1 MRQLLFGYWFEKEI
15 LVKKMNQNVLHTE
28 NLSIGYKTKSETNTI
43 IQNCDIQL
51 QKGKL
56 VALVGAN
63 GIGKSTLLK
72 TITGIIPTI
81 EGTIFLNNK
90 KIQSFIPKDLAQEL
104 SIVLTESL
112 PPSNLTVYEIVALG
126 RQPYTNWLGTLSE
139 EDKLKVEE
147 AISLTGIENWQH
159 KKHYEISD
167 GQLQKTL
174 IARALAQ
181 DTSLIILDE
190 PTTHLD
196 LVHKVSLIKLLQKLT
211 HETGK
216 TILYSTH
223 DIDLAIQLSD
233 EMIVLTQ
240 NKLVQDQPCNLIAN
254 DVFTE
259 LFQNESIVFDKTI
272 GKFKVV

>member
-1 MRQLLFGYWFEKEI
+1 
-15 LVKKMNQNVLHTE
+15 MNQNVLHTE
-28 NLSIGYKTKSETNTI
+28 NLSIGYKTKSETNII
-43 IQNCDIQL
+43 IQNSDIQL

-72 TITGIIPTI
+72 TITGIIPTL
-81 EGTIFLNNK
+81 EGSVFLK
-90 KIQSFIPKDLAQEL
+90 DKSIHSYVQKDLAQEL

-126 RQPYTNWLGTLSE
+126 RQPYTNWLGKLSK

-147 AISLTGIENWQH
+147 AIFLTGIEDWQH

-196 LVHKVSLIKLLQKLT
+196 LVHKVSLIKLMQKLT

-223 DIDLAIQLSD
+223 DIDLAIQLCD
-233 EMIVLTQ
+233 EMIVLSK
-240 NKLVQDQPCNLIAN
+240 NKLIQDQPCNLIEK

-259 LFQNESIVFDKTI
+259 LFQNESIFFDKII

>member
-1 MRQLLFGYWFEKEI
+1 
-15 LVKKMNQNVLHTE
+15 MNQNVLHTE

-81 EGTIFLNNK
+81 EGTVFLNNK

-126 RQPYTNWLGTLSE
+126 RQPYTNWLGKLSK
-139 EDKLKVEE
+139 EDQLKVEE
-147 AISLTGIENWQH
+147 AIVLTGIEEFKH

-167 GQLQKTL
+167 GQLQKAL

-181 DTSLIILDE
+181 DTALIILDE

-233 EMIVLTQ
+233 EMIVLTK
-240 NKLVQDQPCNLIAN
+240 NKLVQDQPCNLIADDTFN
-254 DVFTE
+254 E

>member
-1 MRQLLFGYWFEKEI
+1 MT
-15 LVKKMNQNVLHTE
+15 KKVLHSE
-28 NLSIGYKTKSETNTI
+28 NLSIGYASKKSTLTI
-43 IQNCDIQL
+43 IENCDISL
-51 QKGKL
+51 ESGKL
-56 VALVGAN
+56 IALVGAN

-72 TITGIIPTI
+72 TLTGIIPPVKGKVLLQGKSLS
-81 EGTIFLNNK
+81 EYQQNE
-90 KIQSFIPKDLAQEL
+90 LAQEL

-126 RQPYTNWLGTLSE
+126 RQPYTNWLGTLTT
-139 EDKLKVEE
+139 EDKSKINE
-147 AISLTGIENWQH
+147 AILLTGISEYIH
-159 KKHYEISD
+159 KKHFEISD

-181 DTSLIILDE
+181 DTAIIILDE

-223 DIDLAIQLSD
+223 DIDLAIQLCD

-240 NKLVQDQPCNLIAN
+240 NKLVKDQPCNLIAQN
-254 DVFTE
+254 VFNE
-259 LFQNESIVFDKTI
+259 LFQNESVVFDKTI

>member
-1 MRQLLFGYWFEKEI
+1 MC
-15 LVKKMNQNVLHTE
+15 KKVIHTE
-28 NLSIGYKTKSETNTI
+28 NLSIGYTSKKSTTTI
-43 IQNCDIQL
+43 IEDCDISL
-51 QKGKL
+51 DSGKL
-56 VALVGAN
+56 IALVGAN

-72 TITGIIPTI
+72 TLTGIIPPVKGEI
-81 EGTIFLNNK
+81 LLHEKILK
-90 KIQSFIPKDLAQEL
+90 KYTPNELAQEL

-126 RQPYTNWLGTLSE
+126 RQPYTNWLGTLTN
-139 EDKLKVEE
+139 EDRNKIIE
-147 AISLTGIENWQH
+147 AIELTDISSFMH
-159 KKHYEISD
+159 KKHFEISD

-181 DTSLIILDE
+181 DTAIIILDE

-223 DIDLAIQLSD
+223 DIDLAIQLCD
-233 EMIVLTQ
+233 EMIVLTK
-240 NKLVQDQPCNLIAN
+240 NKLVKDQPCNLIAQNVFN
-254 DVFTE
+254 D
-259 LFQNESIVFDKTI
+259 LFQNESVVFDKTI

>member
-1 MRQLLFGYWFEKEI
+1 MR
-15 LVKKMNQNVLHTE
+15 KKVIHTE
-28 NLSIGYKTKSETNTI
+28 NLSIGYTRKKNKSI
-43 IQNCDIQL
+43 IIENCDISL
-51 QKGKL
+51 ESGKL
-56 VALVGAN
+56 IALIGAN

-72 TITGIIPTI
+72 TLTGIIPPVKGHVFI
-81 EGTIFLNNK
+81 NEK
-90 KIQSFIPKDLAQEL
+90 KIADYEPMQLAQEL

-126 RQPYTNWLGTLSE
+126 RQPYTNWLGTLTN
-139 EDKLKVEE
+139 EDKTKINE
-147 AISLTGIENWQH
+147 AIALTGITEFID
-159 KKHYEISD
+159 KKYYEISD

-174 IARALAQ
+174 ITRALAQ
-181 DTSLIILDE
+181 DTSIIILDE

-223 DIDLAIQLSD
+223 DIDLAIQLCD
-233 EMIVLTQ
+233 EMIVLTP
-240 NKLVQDQPCNLIAN
+240 NKLVKDQPCNLIEQN
-254 DVFTE
+254 VFNE
-259 LFQNESIVFDKTI
+259 LFQNESVVFDKTI

>member
-1 MRQLLFGYWFEKEI
+1 MS
-15 LVKKMNQNVLHTE
+15 KKVIHTD
-28 NLSIGYKTKSETNTI
+28 NLSIGYTSKKSKRTI
-43 IQNCDIQL
+43 IENCDISL
-51 QKGKL
+51 ESGKL
-56 VALVGAN
+56 IALVGAN

-72 TITGIIPTI
+72 TITGIIPPVK
-81 EGTIFLNNK
+81 GKIFLQGK
-90 KIQSFIPKDLAQEL
+90 PLQEYHQSELAQEL

-126 RQPYTNWLGTLSE
+126 RQPYTNWLGKLTH
-139 EDKLKVEE
+139 EDKSKVNE
-147 AISLTGIENWQH
+147 AIELTGITAFVH

-181 DTSLIILDE
+181 DTAIIILDE

-211 HETGK
+211 HETDK

-223 DIDLAIQLSD
+223 DIDLAIQLCD
-233 EMIVLTQ
+233 EMIVLTE
-240 NKLVQDQPCNLIAN
+240 NKLVKDQPCNLIEQN
-254 DVFTE
+254 VFNE
-259 LFQNESIVFDKTI
+259 LFQNESVVFDKMI

>member
-1 MRQLLFGYWFEKEI
+1 
-15 LVKKMNQNVLHTE
+15 MNQNVLHTE

-81 EGTIFLNNK
+81 EGTVFLNSK

-147 AISLTGIENWQH
+147 AISLTGIEDWQH

-223 DIDLAIQLSD
+223 DIDLAIQLCD
-233 EMIVLTQ
+233 EMIVLTK
-240 NKLVQDQPCNLIAN
+240 NKLIQDQPCNLISN
-254 DVFTE
+254 DVFAE
-259 LFQNESIVFDKTI
+259 LFQNESIFFDKTT
-272 GKFKVV
+272 GRFKVV

>member
-1 MRQLLFGYWFEKEI
+1 M
-15 LVKKMNQNVLHTE
+15 
-28 NLSIGYKTKSETNTI
+28 
-43 IQNCDIQL
+43 D
-51 QKGKL
+51 
-56 VALVGAN
+56 
-63 GIGKSTLLK
+63 
-72 TITGIIPTI
+72 
-81 EGTIFLNNK
+81 
-90 KIQSFIPKDLAQEL
+90 
-104 SIVLTESL
+104 
-112 PPSNLTVYEIVALG
+112 
-126 RQPYTNWLGTLSE
+126 
-139 EDKLKVEE
+139 E
-147 AISLTGIENWQH
+147 AIDLTGIEGFKH

-233 EMIVLTQ
+233 EMIVLTK
-240 NKLVQDQPCNLIAN
+240 NKLVQEQPCNLITN
-254 DVFTE
+254 NTFNE
-259 LFQNESIVFDKTI
+259 LFKNESIVFDKTI

>member
-1 MRQLLFGYWFEKEI
+1 
-15 LVKKMNQNVLHTE
+15 MNQNVLHTE

-43 IQNCDIQL
+43 IQNCDILL

-81 EGTIFLNNK
+81 EGNIFLNNK
-90 KIQSFIPKDLAQEL
+90 KIQSFNAKDLAQEL

-126 RQPYTNWLGTLSE
+126 RQPYTNWLGTLSS
-139 EDKLKVEE
+139 EDKLKIEE
-147 AISLTGIENWQH
+147 AISLTEIENWQH

-233 EMIVLTQ
+233 EIIVLTK
-240 NKLVQDQPCNLIAN
+240 NKLIQDQPCNLIAN
-254 DVFTE
+254 DVFTQ
-259 LFQNESIVFDKTI
+259 LFQNESIIFDKTI